1 MRRLRGLLLLPAVVA
16 AMALTAL
23 PAGAADHIDSPL
35 TKTDGRTDITDIYA
49 FQSPENADNTV
60 LILNVNPIAGM
71 VSGTTFDPRGDYVL
85 NVDNNGDARADLAV
99 EVSFG
104 NPDANGQQ
112 KVKVKVDHATV
123 GMGTTGVTIDLRR
136 GGKAWAGL
144 ADDPFFF
151 DLQAFR
157 DLKTM
162 LSGCGPGTGR
172 TFCDANAT
180 DFFDGT
186 IVSSI
191 VVEVPSAALT
201 AKDSSMI
208 GVWGTTFSGPALKDQ
223 MGRPAINTVFVGDDR
238 KDEFN
243 ATPPDKM
250 RTAFGQ
256 LFVDDLVM
264 LSGLDGSGYT
274 QQQAQ
279 TIANVLLP
287 DILTVDTASHAGF
300 LNGRQPSNDVID
312 AELALITGG
321 SGGGTPVLS
330 SDCIGSNDVA
340 LPSSFPYLAPKH

>member
-1 MRRLRGLLLLPAVVA
+1 MLA
-16 AMALTAL
+16 ACALTAL
-23 PAGAADHIDSPL
+23 PASAADHIDSPL

-60 LILNVNPIAGM
+60 LILNVNPIAGTL
-71 VSGTTFDPRGDYVL
+71 SGTTFDPRGSYVL
-85 NVDNNGDARADLAV
+85 NVDNNGDARSDVEV

-104 NPDANGQQ
+104 NPDGNGQQ
-112 KVKVKVDHATV
+112 KVKVKVDRATV
-123 GMGTTGVTIDLRR
+123 GMGTTGETIQLRR

-162 LSGCGPGTGR
+162 LGGGGPGMGR

-180 DFFDGT
+180 DFFQGT
-186 IVSSI
+186 NVSSI

-201 AKDSSMI
+201 AKGNPNI
-208 GVWGTTFSGPALKDQ
+208 GVWATTFSGRTLKDQ

-243 ATPPDKM
+243 ATTPDRM
-250 RTAFGQ
+250 RDAFGE

-279 TIANVLLP
+279 TIADVLLP
-287 DILTVDTASHAGF
+287 DILTVDTSSNAGF

-312 AELALITGG
+312 AELALVTGG
-321 SGGGTPVLS
+321 ADGGTPVLS
-330 SDCIGSNDVA
+330 SDCIGANDVA
-340 LPSSFPYLAPKH
+340 LPNTFPYLAPKH

>member
-1 MRRLRGLLLLPAVVA
+1 LLLPAVVA

-35 TKTDGRTDITDIYA
+35 TKTDGRTDITDVYA
-49 FQSPENADNTV
+49 FKSPENPANTV
-60 LILNVNPIAGM
+60 LIMNVNPLAGM
-71 VSGTTFDPRGDYVL
+71 LSGTTFDPRGNYVL
-85 NVDNNGDARADLAV
+85 NVDNNGDAKSDLAV

-104 NPDANGQQ
+104 NPDAIGQQ

-123 GMGTTGVTIDLRR
+123 GMGTTGETIDLRR
-136 GGKAWAGL
+136 GGKAWTGL

-162 LSGCGPGTGR
+162 LGGGGPGTGR

-180 DFFDGT
+180 DFFKGT
-186 IVSSI
+186 NVSSI
-191 VVEVPSAALT
+191 VVEVPSASLT
-201 AKDSSMI
+201 AKGNPMI
-208 GVWGTTFSGPALKDQ
+208 GVFGTTFSGPTLKDQ

-243 ATPPDKM
+243 ATLPDKM
-250 RTAFGQ
+250 RAAFGQ

-274 QQQAQ
+274 PQQAQ

-287 DILTVDTASHAGF
+287 DILTVDTSSSAGF

-312 AELALITGG
+312 AELALVTGG
-321 SGGGTPVLS
+321 SGGGSPVLS
-330 SDCIGSNDVA
+330 TDCVNANDHA
-340 LPSSFPYLAPKH
+340 LPSSFPYLAAKN